1 MFLTQSLKHYTH
13 IPAVSRMQATGSAT
27 TQSLIPQEQAP
38 QKLGNLCEEPCHAH
52 PLSSDA
58 IPMTLFFSRELHQNE
73 KSYVKIMTHAQLEE
87 HLRSTRC
94 HPDNIL
100 MGDGFQDG
108 TSPALGEHFGV
119 SHFDDFAHDHL
130 LSFWEKLPSRTD
142 LDKDFLVPRD
152 PRKNPKTYDNLFLFQ
167 LLAGIG
173 HQHIQVSTARN
184 GRISFEVRFK
194 SVQAAEAEKKEVEA
208 GQADVELSEANDDD
222 EEEDGGSNKKSI
234 INKNWKRDISRYIVK
249 TWFQMQV
256 TNVSPDHI

>member
-38 QKLGNLCEEPCHAH
+38 QTLGNLCEEPCHA
-52 PLSSDA
+52 SSLPSRDA
-58 IPMTLFFSRELHQNE
+58 IPMRLLFSRELRQNE
-73 KSYVKIMTHAQLEE
+73 KSHVKIMTHAQLDE
-87 HLRSTRC
+87 HLRSTGC
-94 HPDNIL
+94 HPDNIF
-100 MGDGFQDG
+100 MGDGFKDG
-108 TSPALGEHFGV
+108 ISPALGEHSGV
-119 SHFDDFAHDHL
+119 KDLDQFARNHL
-130 LSFWEKLPSRTD
+130 LSLWKKLPSRTD
-142 LDKDFLVPRD
+142 LDKDFLVPCD
-152 PRKNPKTYDNLFLFQ
+152 TPQNPKTYDNLFLLQ
-167 LLAGIG
+167 LFAGIG
-173 HQHIQVSTARN
+173 HQHIQVKAKNT
-184 GRISFEVRFK
+184 RIAFEVRFK

-222 EEEDGGSNKKSI
+222 EEEDGGSNEKSI

>member
-1 MFLTQSLKHYTH
+1 
-13 IPAVSRMQATGSAT
+13 
-27 TQSLIPQEQAP
+27 
-38 QKLGNLCEEPCHAH
+38 
-52 PLSSDA
+52 
-58 IPMTLFFSRELHQNE
+58 
-73 KSYVKIMTHAQLEE
+73 
-87 HLRSTRC
+87 
-94 HPDNIL
+94 
-100 MGDGFQDG
+100 
-108 TSPALGEHFGV
+108 
-119 SHFDDFAHDHL
+119 

-167 LLAGIG
+167 LFAGIG
-173 HQHIQVSTARN
+173 HQHIQVRKARN
-184 GRISFEVRFK
+184 SRIAFEVRFK